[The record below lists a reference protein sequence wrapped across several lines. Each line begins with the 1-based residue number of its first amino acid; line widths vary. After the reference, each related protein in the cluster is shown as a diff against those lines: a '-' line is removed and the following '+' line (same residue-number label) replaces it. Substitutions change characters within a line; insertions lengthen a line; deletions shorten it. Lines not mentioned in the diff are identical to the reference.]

1 MTDKNVVQA
10 TATLLYIHT
19 KSSSSRMLSIDVMKE
34 QERVCVW
41 SRWKCWV
48 GEEEGVAKKEG
59 DKSDNKQLTY
69 FNPSCGVSKW

>member
-34 QERVCVW
+34 QESVYVVDEDAR
-41 SRWKCWV
+41 SGRRK
-48 GEEEGVAKKEG
+48 ELPRKKEA
-59 DKSDNKQLTY
+59 KVILNS
-69 FNPSCGVSKW
+69 